1 MKQEATQQW
10 RKPPQESW
18 DFQPEEHVKYQP
30 LATDLTA
37 GRLADWLDKARSAGA
52 VADQPIGLEATD
64 SEGNPIAAHDIF
76 IEIDQ

>member
-18 DFQPEEHVKYQP
+18 DFQSEEHVKYQP

-52 VADQPIGLEATD
+52 VDDQPIGLKATD